1 MKLKASVILYFALS
15 MNSAF
20 ASTLQ
25 QNIDEARTISDYQ
38 KRNDYLKAIDKKLIE
53 SASLAEQVSYN
64 VRLIHVHIHLGQFQ
78 QAQTIIDELE
88 AGSKYKKDSPIYSEL
103 YLAKARLAYRKSDLE
118 TAIYLSQQNV
128 ALFQRLQLTHYEID
142 AVASLVSAY
151 HNAGEYQAAL
161 NLLEVYIHDNNRE
174 LTLKQKEMLYHGYS
188 RNLEQ
193 LDRLTLALEYKLKRR
208 EVIQQMSPSIS
219 LQAGISYSIAQSYL
233 DLEQYEKAKNEFI
246 TALSFDRQ
254 TGSLSDIGHSL
265 VKLSQCEYG
274 LKNYDVALEYAQE
287 AQQVFA
293 SYNSA
298 RNTAWAN
305 HNIAINLLE
314 ADKATQALTIE
325 KQVITE
331 LKQDDHLYIDVLL
344 TLAKLYIGSTEHEQA
359 KHYAEQAYQLSNK
372 KNKLQK
378 QITALEHL
386 ITVAVQQADYKQ
398 ALSYQQTITELEKR
412 FARNNYNQ
420 RLAELQNS
428 IAMRDRDLAIQDLK
442 LQDNE
447 KSQAIASQHQ
457 TILYSILLFSLLLAV
472 MGIALLRVRQRKQ
485 LIEQRR
491 NYLDKQISQRSKLLS
506 QVAHELSGPLT
517 GLRLH
522 LETLQAGLTQFNELT
537 YEKLNQKITDMA
549 TLVTDL
555 NKISLLEQSS
565 FQLNVTTLNAA
576 EYFQSLHTDMVIQL
590 DKFEVRFSQNV
601 ADELSLEC
609 DATRLSQL
617 FANLISNSLKYTNHP
632 GKINL
637 TISQNQTHLLIC
649 YEDSA
654 PGVSDESLAKI
665 FDHLYRVP
673 DLKTV
678 KQSGSG
684 IGLAIV
690 KQIVEAHNWQIT
702 AAHSELGGVRYDL
715 TIPI

>member
-1 MKLKASVILYFALS
+1 MKIKAPVILYFALS
-15 MNSAF
+15 INSAF

-25 QNIDEARTISDYQ
+25 QNIDEARIISDYQ
-38 KRNDYLKAIDKKLIE
+38 KRYDYLKAIDKKLIE

-246 TALSFDRQ
+246 IALSFDRQ

-274 LKNYDVALEYAQE
+274 LKNYPAALEYALE

-293 SYNSA
+293 SYNST

-314 ADKATQALTIE
+314 IDKPDQALTIE

-359 KHYAEQAYQLSNK
+359 KHYAEQAYQLSNQ

-386 ITVAVQQADYKQ
+386 ITVAEQQADYKQ
-398 ALSYQQTITELEKR
+398 ALSYQRTITELEKG

-442 LQDNE
+442 LQDSE
-447 KSQAIASQHQ
+447 KSQAIASQRQ

-472 MGIALLRVRQRKQ
+472 MGISLLRVRQRKQ

-565 FQLNVTTLNAA
+565 FQLNVTTINAA
-576 EYFQSLHTDMVIQL
+576 EYFQSLHADMAIQL
-590 DKFEVRFSQNV
+590 DKFQVEFTQNV
-601 ADELSLEC
+601 ADELNFEC

-637 TISQNQTHLLIC
+637 RISQSQTQLLIC

-690 KQIVEAHNWQIT
+690 KQIVEAHNWRIT
-702 AAHSELGGVRYDL
+702 AVHSQLGGVRYDL

>member
-1 MKLKASVILYFALS
+1 MKLKTSYLLFCILYLS
-15 MNSAF
+15 SAF

-25 QNIDEARTISDYQ
+25 SNIDEAITISDYQ
-38 KRNDYLKAIDKKLIE
+38 KRYEYLINIDKHLIE
-53 SASLAEQVSYN
+53 TASLAEQISFN
-64 VRLIHVHIHLGQFQ
+64 VRLIHVYIHLGKFQ
-78 QAQTIIDELE
+78 QAQTIFDELE
-88 AGSKYKKDSPIYSEL
+88 SMPQYKNDSPIYSEL
-103 YLAKARLAYRKSDLE
+103 YLAKARLAYRQNDLE
-118 TAIYLSQQNV
+118 TAIQLSQQNV
-128 ALFQRLQLTHYEID
+128 ALFQRLQFTDYEID

-151 HNAGEYQAAL
+151 HNSGKYQAAL
-161 NLLEVYIHDNNRE
+161 TLLETYIHNDKRE
-174 LTLKQKEMLYHGYS
+174 LTLKQKEILYQGYS

-208 EVIQQMSPSIS
+208 EVIQKMSPSIS

-233 DLEQYEKAKNEFI
+233 DLEQFEKAKGEFN
-246 TALSFDRQ
+246 TALYFDKQ
-254 TGSLSDIGHSL
+254 TGALSDIGHSL

-274 LKNYDVALEYAQE
+274 LKNYTSALDYAKQ

-293 SYNSA
+293 SYNST
-298 RNTAWAN
+298 RNSAWAN
-305 HNIAINLLE
+305 HNIAINLLKMDNLE
-314 ADKATQALTIE
+314 QALAIE
-325 KQVITE
+325 EQVITE
-331 LKQDDHLYIDVLL
+331 LKHDDHLYIDVLL
-344 TLAKLYIGSTEHEQA
+344 TLAKLYIGSTELKQA
-359 KHYAEQAYQLSNK
+359 KHYAEQAYQLSK
-372 KNKLQK
+372 TKNKQQK
-378 QITALEHL
+378 QIIALEHL
-386 ITVAVQQADYKQ
+386 TTVAEKQTDYQQAF
-398 ALSYQQTITELEKR
+398 LYQKTITELEKG

-447 KSQAIASQHQ
+447 KSQAIASQRQ
-457 TILYSILLFSLLLAV
+457 TILYSILIFSLLLAV

-491 NYLDKQISQRSKLLS
+491 NHLDKQISQRSKLLS

-549 TLVTDL
+549 TLVSDL
-555 NKISLLEQSS
+555 NKISLLEQNS
-565 FQLNVTTLNAA
+565 FQLNLTKINAA
-576 EYFQSLHTDMVIQL
+576 EYFQSLHADMIIQL
-590 DKFEVRFSQNV
+590 DKFEVGFTQNIT
-601 ADELSLEC
+601 DELTLEC

-617 FANLISNSLKYTNHP
+617 FANLISNSIKYTQQP
-632 GKINL
+632 GKINF
-637 TISQNQTHLLIC
+637 TISQNQTRLLIC

-690 KQIVEAHNWQIT
+690 KQIVEAHNWRIM
-702 AAHSELGGVRYDL
+702 AAHSKLGGVRYDL

>member
-1 MKLKASVILYFALS
+1 MKLRASVILYFALS

-38 KRNDYLKAIDKKLIE
+38 KRYDYLKAIDKKLIE

-88 AGSKYKKDSPIYSEL
+88 AGPKYKKDSPIYSEL

-208 EVIQQMSPSIS
+208 EVIHQMSPSIS

-233 DLEQYEKAKNEFI
+233 DLEQYEKAKSEFI
-246 TALSFDRQ
+246 IALSFDRQ

-274 LKNYDVALEYAQE
+274 LKNYDAALEYAQE

-314 ADKATQALTIE
+314 VDKATQALTIE

-359 KHYAEQAYQLSNK
+359 KHFAEQAYKLSNQ

-398 ALSYQQTITELEKR
+398 ALSYQRTITELEKG

-447 KSQAIASQHQ
+447 KSQAIASQRQ

-472 MGIALLRVRQRKQ
+472 MGIALLRIRQRKQ

-576 EYFQSLHTDMVIQL
+576 EYFQSLHADMAIQL

-601 ADELSLEC
+601 ADELNFEC

-637 TISQNQTHLLIC
+637 TISQNQTQLLIC

-690 KQIVEAHNWQIT
+690 KQIVEAHNWRIT

>member
-38 KRNDYLKAIDKKLIE
+38 KRYDYLKAIDKKLIE

-88 AGSKYKKDSPIYSEL
+88 AGPKYKKDSTIYSEL

-246 TALSFDRQ
+246 IALSFDRQ

-274 LKNYDVALEYAQE
+274 LKNYDAALEYAQE

-314 ADKATQALTIE
+314 VDKATQALTIE
-325 KQVITE
+325 KQVFTE
-331 LKQDDHLYIDVLL
+331 LKQDDHLYIDVLI
-344 TLAKLYIGSTEHEQA
+344 TLAKLYIGSTEYEQA
-359 KHYAEQAYQLSNK
+359 KHFAEQAYKLSNQ

-378 QITALEHL
+378 QVTALEHL

-398 ALSYQQTITELEKR
+398 ALSYQRTITELEKG

-447 KSQAIASQHQ
+447 KSQAIASQRQ

-472 MGIALLRVRQRKQ
+472 MGIALLRIRQRKQ

-537 YEKLNQKITDMA
+537 YEKLSRIKCCYVELKA
-549 TLVTDL
+549 A
-555 NKISLLEQSS
+555 LL
-565 FQLNVTTLNAA
+565 
-576 EYFQSLHTDMVIQL
+576 
-590 DKFEVRFSQNV
+590 
-601 ADELSLEC
+601 
-609 DATRLSQL
+609 
-617 FANLISNSLKYTNHP
+617 
-632 GKINL
+632 
-637 TISQNQTHLLIC
+637 
-649 YEDSA
+649 
-654 PGVSDESLAKI
+654 
-665 FDHLYRVP
+665 
-673 DLKTV
+673 
-678 KQSGSG
+678 
-684 IGLAIV
+684 
-690 KQIVEAHNWQIT
+690 
-702 AAHSELGGVRYDL
+702 
-715 TIPI
+715 

>member
-38 KRNDYLKAIDKKLIE
+38 KRYDYLKAIDKKLIE
-53 SASLAEQVSYN
+53 SASLAEQVSFN

-88 AGSKYKKDSPIYSEL
+88 AGPKYKKDSTIYSEL

-246 TALSFDRQ
+246 IALSFDRQ

-274 LKNYDVALEYAQE
+274 LKNYDAALEYAQE

-314 ADKATQALTIE
+314 VDKATQALTIE
-325 KQVITE
+325 KQVFTE
-331 LKQDDHLYIDVLL
+331 LKQDDHLYIDVLI
-344 TLAKLYIGSTEHEQA
+344 TLAKLYIGSTEYEQA
-359 KHYAEQAYQLSNK
+359 KHFAEQAYKLSNQ

-378 QITALEHL
+378 QVTALEHL

-398 ALSYQQTITELEKR
+398 ALSYQRTITELEKG

-447 KSQAIASQHQ
+447 KSQAIASQRQ

-472 MGIALLRVRQRKQ
+472 MGIALLRIRQRKQ

-506 QVAHELSGPLT
+506 QVAHELSHGGIALCKKALT
-517 GLRLH
+517 S
-522 LETLQAGLTQFNELT
+522 A
-537 YEKLNQKITDMA
+537 
-549 TLVTDL
+549 
-555 NKISLLEQSS
+555 S
-565 FQLNVTTLNAA
+565 F
-576 EYFQSLHTDMVIQL
+576 
-590 DKFEVRFSQNV
+590 
-601 ADELSLEC
+601 
-609 DATRLSQL
+609 
-617 FANLISNSLKYTNHP
+617 LI
-632 GKINL
+632 
-637 TISQNQTHLLIC
+637 
-649 YEDSA
+649 
-654 PGVSDESLAKI
+654 
-665 FDHLYRVP
+665 
-673 DLKTV
+673 
-678 KQSGSG
+678 
-684 IGLAIV
+684 
-690 KQIVEAHNWQIT
+690 
-702 AAHSELGGVRYDL
+702 
-715 TIPI
+715 

>member
-38 KRNDYLKAIDKKLIE
+38 KRYDYLKAIDKKLIE
-53 SASLAEQVSYN
+53 SASLAEQVSFN

-88 AGSKYKKDSPIYSEL
+88 AGPKYKKDSTIYSEL

-246 TALSFDRQ
+246 IALSFDRQ

-274 LKNYDVALEYAQE
+274 LKNYDAALEYAQE

-314 ADKATQALTIE
+314 VDKATQALTIE
-325 KQVITE
+325 KQVFTE

-344 TLAKLYIGSTEHEQA
+344 TLAKLYIGSTEYEQA
-359 KHYAEQAYQLSNK
+359 KHFAEQAYKLSNQ

-378 QITALEHL
+378 QVTALEHL

-398 ALSYQQTITELEKR
+398 ALSYQRTITELEKG

-447 KSQAIASQHQ
+447 KSQAIASQRQ

-472 MGIALLRVRQRKQ
+472 MGIALLRIRQRKQ

-576 EYFQSLHTDMVIQL
+576 EYFQSLHADMAIQL

-601 ADELSLEC
+601 ADELNFEC

-637 TISQNQTHLLIC
+637 TISQNQTQLLIC

-690 KQIVEAHNWQIT
+690 KQIVEAHNWHIT
-702 AAHSELGGVRYDL
+702 AAQSELGGVRYDL

>member
-1 MKLKASVILYFALS
+1 MKLKAPVILYFALL

-25 QNIDEARTISDYQ
+25 HNIDEARTISDYQ
-38 KRNDYLKAIDKKLIE
+38 KRYDYLKSIDKKLIE
-53 SASLAEQVSYN
+53 SASLAEQVSFK

-88 AGSKYKKDSPIYSEL
+88 ASPKYKSDAPIYSEL
-103 YLAKARLAYRKSDLE
+103 YLAKARLAYRESDLE
-118 TAIYLSQQNV
+118 SAINLSQQNV
-128 ALFQRLQLTHYEID
+128 ALFQRLQLIDYEID

-161 NLLEVYIHDNNRE
+161 NLLEVYIHDKNRE

-193 LDRLTLALEYKLKRR
+193 LDRFTLALEYKLKRR

-233 DLEQYEKAKNEFI
+233 DLEHYKKAKSEFI

-274 LKNYDVALEYAQE
+274 LNNYSAALAYAQE

-293 SYNSA
+293 SYNST

-314 ADKATQALTIE
+314 IDKTTQALTIE
-325 KQVITE
+325 KQVITV

-344 TLAKLYIGSTEHEQA
+344 TLAKLYIGSAELKPA

-378 QITALEHL
+378 QIIALEHL
-386 ITVAVQQADYKQ
+386 ISVAEKQADFQQ
-398 ALSYQQTITELEKR
+398 ALSYQRAITELEKS

-442 LQDNE
+442 LQDSE
-447 KSQAIASQHQ
+447 KSQAIASQRQ

-565 FQLNVTTLNAA
+565 FQLNVTTINAA
-576 EYFQSLHTDMVIQL
+576 EYFQSLHADMLIQL
-590 DKFEVRFSQNV
+590 DKFEVGFTQNI

-637 TISQNQTHLLIC
+637 TISQNHTQLLIC

-690 KQIVEAHNWQIT
+690 KQIVEAHNWRIT
-702 AAHSELGGVRYDL
+702 SAHSELGGVRYDL

>member
-1 MKLKASVILYFALS
+1 MKLKAPVILYFALS

-25 QNIDEARTISDYQ
+25 HNIDEARTISDYQ
-38 KRNDYLKAIDKKLIE
+38 KRYDYLKSIDKKLIE
-53 SASLAEQVSYN
+53 SASLAEQVSFN

-88 AGSKYKKDSPIYSEL
+88 AGPKYKKDSPIYSEL
-103 YLAKARLAYRKSDLE
+103 YLAKARLAYRESDLE
-118 TAIYLSQQNV
+118 SAINLSQQNV
-128 ALFQRLQLTHYEID
+128 ALFQRLQLIDYEID

-246 TALSFDRQ
+246 IALSFDRQ

-274 LKNYDVALEYAQE
+274 LKNYDAALEYAQE

-293 SYNSA
+293 SYNNT

-314 ADKATQALTIE
+314 VDKATQALTIE

-344 TLAKLYIGSTEHEQA
+344 TLAKLYIGF
-359 KHYAEQAYQLSNK
+359 AEQAYKLSNQ

-398 ALSYQQTITELEKR
+398 ALSYQRTITELEKG

-442 LQDNE
+442 LQDSE
-447 KSQAIASQHQ
+447 KSQAIASQRQ

-472 MGIALLRVRQRKQ
+472 MGIALLRIRQRKQ

-565 FQLNVTTLNAA
+565 FQLNVATINAA
-576 EYFQSLHTDMVIQL
+576 EYFQSLHADMLIQL
-590 DKFEVRFSQNV
+590 DKFEVGFTQNI

-637 TISQNQTHLLIC
+637 TISQNQTQLLIC

-690 KQIVEAHNWQIT
+690 KQIVEAHNWRIT

>member
-38 KRNDYLKAIDKKLIE
+38 KRYDYLKAIDKKLIE

-88 AGSKYKKDSPIYSEL
+88 AGPKYKKDSPIYSEL

-208 EVIQQMSPSIS
+208 EVIHQMSPSIS

-233 DLEQYEKAKNEFI
+233 DLEQYEKAKSEFI
-246 TALSFDRQ
+246 IALSFDRQ

-274 LKNYDVALEYAQE
+274 LKNYDAALEYAQE

-305 HNIAINLLE
+305 H
-314 ADKATQALTIE
+314 
-325 KQVITE
+325 
-331 LKQDDHLYIDVLL
+331 
-344 TLAKLYIGSTEHEQA
+344 KL
-359 KHYAEQAYQLSNK
+359 
-372 KNKLQK
+372 
-378 QITALEHL
+378 
-386 ITVAVQQADYKQ
+386 
-398 ALSYQQTITELEKR
+398 R
-412 FARNNYNQ
+412 
-420 RLAELQNS
+420 
-428 IAMRDRDLAIQDLK
+428 
-442 LQDNE
+442 
-447 KSQAIASQHQ
+447 
-457 TILYSILLFSLLLAV
+457 
-472 MGIALLRVRQRKQ
+472 
-485 LIEQRR
+485 
-491 NYLDKQISQRSKLLS
+491 
-506 QVAHELSGPLT
+506 
-517 GLRLH
+517 
-522 LETLQAGLTQFNELT
+522 
-537 YEKLNQKITDMA
+537 
-549 TLVTDL
+549 
-555 NKISLLEQSS
+555 
-565 FQLNVTTLNAA
+565 
-576 EYFQSLHTDMVIQL
+576 
-590 DKFEVRFSQNV
+590 
-601 ADELSLEC
+601 
-609 DATRLSQL
+609 
-617 FANLISNSLKYTNHP
+617 
-632 GKINL
+632 
-637 TISQNQTHLLIC
+637 
-649 YEDSA
+649 
-654 PGVSDESLAKI
+654 
-665 FDHLYRVP
+665 
-673 DLKTV
+673 
-678 KQSGSG
+678 
-684 IGLAIV
+684 
-690 KQIVEAHNWQIT
+690 
-702 AAHSELGGVRYDL
+702 
-715 TIPI
+715 

>member
-1 MKLKASVILYFALS
+1 MKLKAPVILYFALS

-25 QNIDEARTISDYQ
+25 HNIDEARTISDYQ
-38 KRNDYLKAIDKKLIE
+38 KRYDYLKSIDKKLIE
-53 SASLAEQVSYN
+53 SASLAEQVSFN

-88 AGSKYKKDSPIYSEL
+88 ASPKYKSDAPIYSEL
-103 YLAKARLAYRKSDLE
+103 YLAKARLAYRESDLE
-118 TAIYLSQQNV
+118 SAINLSQQNV

-193 LDRLTLALEYKLKRR
+193 LDRFTLALEYKLKRR

-233 DLEQYEKAKNEFI
+233 DLEQYKKAKSEFI

-274 LKNYDVALEYAQE
+274 LNNYSAALAYAQE

-293 SYNSA
+293 SYNST

-314 ADKATQALTIE
+314 IDKTTQALTIE
-325 KQVITE
+325 KQVLTV

-344 TLAKLYIGSTEHEQA
+344 TLAKLYIGSTDHEQA

-378 QITALEHL
+378 QIIALEHL
-386 ITVAVQQADYKQ
+386 ITVAEKQADFQQ
-398 ALSYQQTITELEKR
+398 ALSYQRAITELEKG

-442 LQDNE
+442 LQDSE
-447 KSQAIASQHQ
+447 KSQAIASQRQ

-565 FQLNVTTLNAA
+565 FQLNVTTINAA
-576 EYFQSLHTDMVIQL
+576 EYFQSLHADMLIQL
-590 DKFEVRFSQNV
+590 DKFEVIFTQNI

-632 GKINL
+632 GEINL
-637 TISQNQTHLLIC
+637 TISQNQTQLLIC

-678 KQSGSG
+678 KHSGSG

-690 KQIVEAHNWQIT
+690 KQIVEAHNWHIT

>member
-1 MKLKASVILYFALS
+1 MKLKASVVLYFALS

-38 KRNDYLKAIDKKLIE
+38 KRYDYLKAIDKKLIE
-53 SASLAEQVSYN
+53 SASLAEQVSFN

-88 AGSKYKKDSPIYSEL
+88 AGPKYKKDSTIYSEL

-246 TALSFDRQ
+246 IALSFDRQ

-274 LKNYDVALEYAQE
+274 LKNYDAALEYAQE

-314 ADKATQALTIE
+314 VDKATQALTIE
-325 KQVITE
+325 KQVFTE

-344 TLAKLYIGSTEHEQA
+344 TLAKLYIGSTEYEQA
-359 KHYAEQAYQLSNK
+359 KHFAEQAYKLSNQ

-378 QITALEHL
+378 QVTALEHL

-398 ALSYQQTITELEKR
+398 ALSYQRTITELEKG

-447 KSQAIASQHQ
+447 KSQAIASQRQ

-472 MGIALLRVRQRKQ
+472 MGIALLRIRQRKQ

-537 YEKLNQKITDMA
+537 YEKLNQKVTDMA

-576 EYFQSLHTDMVIQL
+576 EYFQSLHADMAIQL

-601 ADELSLEC
+601 ADELNFEC

-637 TISQNQTHLLIC
+637 TISQNQTQLLIC

-665 FDHLYRVP
+665 FDHLYRMP

-690 KQIVEAHNWQIT
+690 KQIVEAHNWHIT

>member
-38 KRNDYLKAIDKKLIE
+38 KRYDYLKAIDKKLIE

-88 AGSKYKKDSPIYSEL
+88 AGPKYKKDSPIYSEL
-103 YLAKARLAYRKSDLE
+103 YLVKARLAYRKSDLE

-233 DLEQYEKAKNEFI
+233 DLEQYEKAKSEFI
-246 TALSFDRQ
+246 IALSFDRQ

-274 LKNYDVALEYAQE
+274 LKNYDAALEYAQE

-314 ADKATQALTIE
+314 VDKATQALTIE

-359 KHYAEQAYQLSNK
+359 KHFAEQAYKLSNQ

-398 ALSYQQTITELEKR
+398 ALSYQRTITELEKG
-412 FARNNYNQ
+412 FAHNNYNQ

-442 LQDNE
+442 LLDNE
-447 KSQAIASQHQ
+447 KSQAIASQRQ

-472 MGIALLRVRQRKQ
+472 MGIALLRIRQRKQ

-576 EYFQSLHTDMVIQL
+576 EYFQSLHADMAIQL

-601 ADELSLEC
+601 ADELNFEC

-637 TISQNQTHLLIC
+637 RISQNQTQLLIS

-673 DLKTV
+673 DPKTV

-690 KQIVEAHNWQIT
+690 KQIVEAHNWRIT

>member
-1 MKLKASVILYFALS
+1 MKLKAPVILYFALL

-20 ASTLQ
+20 ASTLKH
-25 QNIDEARTISDYQ
+25 NIDEARTISDYQ
-38 KRNDYLKAIDKKLIE
+38 KRYDYLKSIDKKLIE
-53 SASLAEQVSYN
+53 SASLAEQVSFN

-88 AGSKYKKDSPIYSEL
+88 ASPKYKSDSPIYSEL
-103 YLAKARLAYRKSDLE
+103 YLAKARLAYRESDLE
-118 TAIYLSQQNV
+118 SAINLSQQNV
-128 ALFQRLQLTHYEID
+128 ALFQRLQLIDYEID

-161 NLLEVYIHDNNRE
+161 NLLEVYIHDKNRE

-193 LDRLTLALEYKLKRR
+193 LDRFTLALEYKLKRR
-208 EVIQQMSPSIS
+208 EVIQLMSPSIS

-233 DLEQYEKAKNEFI
+233 DLEQYKKAKSEFI

-274 LKNYDVALEYAQE
+274 LNNYSAALAYAQE

-293 SYNSA
+293 SYNST

-314 ADKATQALTIE
+314 IDKTTQALTIE
-325 KQVITE
+325 KQVITV

-344 TLAKLYIGSTEHEQA
+344 TLAKLYIGSAELKQA

-378 QITALEHL
+378 QIIALEHL
-386 ITVAVQQADYKQ
+386 ITVAEKQADFQQ
-398 ALSYQQTITELEKR
+398 ALSYQRAITELEKG

-442 LQDNE
+442 IQDSE
-447 KSQAIASQHQ
+447 KSQAIASQRQ

-485 LIEQRR
+485 LVEQRR

-565 FQLNVTTLNAA
+565 FQLNVATINAA
-576 EYFQSLHTDMVIQL
+576 EYFQSLHADMLIQL
-590 DKFEVRFSQNV
+590 DKFEVIFTQNI

-637 TISQNQTHLLIC
+637 TISQNQTQLLIC

-690 KQIVEAHNWQIT
+690 KQIVEAHNWRIT
-702 AAHSELGGVRYDL
+702 AAHSEQGGVRYDL

>member
-1 MKLKASVILYFALS
+1 MKLKAPVILYFALS

-25 QNIDEARTISDYQ
+25 HNIDEARTISDYQ
-38 KRNDYLKAIDKKLIE
+38 KRYDYLKAIDKKLIE

-88 AGSKYKKDSPIYSEL
+88 ASPKYKSDAPIYSEL
-103 YLAKARLAYRKSDLE
+103 YLAKARLAYRESDLE
-118 TAIYLSQQNV
+118 SAINLSQQNV
-128 ALFQRLQLTHYEID
+128 ALFQRLQLIDYEID

-161 NLLEVYIHDNNRE
+161 NLLEVYIHDKNRE

-193 LDRLTLALEYKLKRR
+193 LDRFTLALEYKLKRR

-233 DLEQYEKAKNEFI
+233 DLEHYKKAKSEFI

-274 LKNYDVALEYAQE
+274 LNNYSAALAYAQE

-293 SYNSA
+293 SYNST

-314 ADKATQALTIE
+314 IDKTTQALTIE
-325 KQVITE
+325 KQVITV

-344 TLAKLYIGSTEHEQA
+344 TLAKLYIGSAELKQA

-378 QITALEHL
+378 QIIALEHL
-386 ITVAVQQADYKQ
+386 ISVAEKQADFQQ
-398 ALSYQQTITELEKR
+398 ALSYQRAITELEKG

-442 LQDNE
+442 LQDSE
-447 KSQAIASQHQ
+447 KSQAIASQRQ

-565 FQLNVTTLNAA
+565 FQLNVTTINAA
-576 EYFQSLHTDMVIQL
+576 EYFQSLHADMLIQL
-590 DKFEVRFSQNV
+590 NKFEVGFTQNI

-637 TISQNQTHLLIC
+637 TISQNQTQLLIC

-690 KQIVEAHNWQIT
+690 KQIVEAHNWRIT

>member
-1 MKLKASVILYFALS
+1 MKLKAAVFLYFALS
-15 MNSAF
+15 MNCAF
-20 ASTLQ
+20 ASSLQ
-25 QNIDEARTISDYQ
+25 NHIDEARAISDYQ
-38 KRNDYLKAIDKKLIE
+38 KRYEYLLSIDKQLLE
-53 SASLAEQVSYN
+53 SASLAERISFN
-64 VRLIHVHIHLGQFQ
+64 VRLIHVHIQLGQFQ

-88 AGSKYKKDSPIYSEL
+88 AGPKYKNDSPIYSEL

-118 TAIYLSQQNV
+118 TAISLSQQNV
-128 ALFQRLQLTHYEID
+128 ALFQRLQLSDYEID

-208 EVIQQMSPSIS
+208 ELVQQMSPSIS
-219 LQAGISYSIAQSYL
+219 LQAGITYSIAQSYL
-233 DLEQYEKAKNEFI
+233 DLGQYEKAKSEFI

-274 LKNYDVALEYAQE
+274 LHNYTKALEYAQD

-293 SYNSA
+293 SYNST
-298 RNTAWAN
+298 RNTAWAK

-314 ADKATQALTIE
+314 IDKADQALAIE

-331 LKQDDHLYIDVLL
+331 LKEDDHLYTDVLL
-344 TLAKLYIGSTEHEQA
+344 TLAKLYIGSTELKQA
-359 KHYAEQAYQLSNK
+359 KHYAQQAFQLSNQ
-372 KNKLQK
+372 KNRLQK
-378 QITALEHL
+378 QILALEHL
-386 ITVAVQQADYKQ
+386 ITVAQQQADYQQ
-398 ALSYQQTITELEKR
+398 ALSYQRTITELEKN
-412 FARNNYNQ
+412 FAHNNYNQ

-428 IAMRDRDLAIQDLK
+428 IAIRDRDLAIQNLK
-442 LQDNE
+442 LQDHE
-447 KSQAIASQHQ
+447 KSQAIASQRQ

-472 MGIALLRVRQRKQ
+472 MGIALLRVKQRKQ

-549 TLVTDL
+549 TLVADL

-565 FQLNVTTLNAA
+565 FQLKLTAINAA
-576 EYFQSLHTDMVIQL
+576 EYFQSLHADMVIQL
-590 DKFEVRFSQNV
+590 DQFAVGFTQNI
-601 ADELSLEC
+601 ADELTLEC

-617 FANLISNSLKYTNHP
+617 FANLISNSLKYTHQP

-637 TISQNQTHLLIC
+637 TISQSQTQLLIR

-654 PGVSDESLAKI
+654 PGVSDESLTKI

-673 DLKTV
+673 DLNTV

-690 KQIVEAHNWQIT
+690 KQIVEAHNWRIT

-715 TIPI
+715 TIAI